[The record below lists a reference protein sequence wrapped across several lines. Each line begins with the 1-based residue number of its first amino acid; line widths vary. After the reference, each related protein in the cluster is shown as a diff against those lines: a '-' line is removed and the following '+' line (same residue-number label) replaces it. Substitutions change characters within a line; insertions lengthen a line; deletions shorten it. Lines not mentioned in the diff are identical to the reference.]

1 VNSTRKRPVLRPAK
15 AGDWNAVR
23 QLLVDAGLPIDD
35 ISPELLEHFLLAERD
50 GEIVGLAGIEMLAT
64 TGLLRSVVVAGNS
77 RGAGLGQK
85 LVGALELAAQAAGI
99 GDLWLLTID
108 AEHFFARMGYDIVNR
123 DSVPDAIRNSKEF
136 ADLCPQSAHVMT
148 KKLVA
153 LKS

>member
-1 VNSTRKRPVLRPAK
+1 MNSTRNRPVLRPAK
-15 AGDWNAVR
+15 AGDWNAVC

-35 ISPELLEHFLLAERD
+35 LRPELLEHFLLAERD
-50 GEIVGLAGIEMLAT
+50 GEIVGIAGIEMYAT

-85 LVGALELAAQAAGI
+85 LVGTLELAAQAAGI

-108 AEHFFARMGYDIVNR
+108 AEKFFARLGYDIVSR
-123 DSVPDAIRNSKEF
+123 DSVPDAIRNCKEF
-136 ADLCPQSAHVMT
+136 ALLCPESAHLMT